1 MICCSCQGLHGCV
14 PVAPSSA
21 SLLPARAN
29 SRERASRCFTPA
41 SANVSPRP
49 ERISISERISSPA
62 TDSASTG
69 SSWAAW
75 RNSSNRWSSESVSG
89 SRIANSSSIPTV
101 KSVEASKTSL
111 TRNMSSMKG
120 TSGEVE
126 VKRVEQVHRRARRV
140 DRHLGRYLQQC
151 LGVVEDDLHA
161 GPDQVVGHLLGGIG
175 RDSEDPHDDVLLAD
189 HPLQVLVRPHG
200 KVAHAAADLARVLV
214 EQRHDPEAVVR
225 EDVRPGDRLAQVAR
239 AEEGAVVLG
248 RGAQDVAKLPP
259 QRVDVVADPALAELA
274 ESGQIAPDLGRVAVR
289 V

>member
-1 MICCSCQGLHGCV
+1 MICCSCHGLQGCV

-21 SLLPARAN
+21 SLLAARAN
-29 SRERASRCFTPA
+29 SRLRASCCLATA

-69 SSWAAW
+69 SSCAAK

-111 TRNMSSMKG
+111 TRGMSSMKG

-126 VKRVEQVHRRARRV
+126 VKRVEQVHRRAGRV

-161 GPDQVVGHLLGGIG
+161 GPDQVVRHLLGGVRG
-175 RDSEDPHDDVLLAD
+175 DRQHAHHDVLLAD
-189 HPLQVLVRPHG
+189 HPLEVVVRPHG
-200 KVAHAAADLARVLV
+200 
-214 EQRHDPEAVVR
+214 
-225 EDVRPGDRLAQVAR
+225 
-239 AEEGAVVLG
+239 
-248 RGAQDVAKLPP
+248 
-259 QRVDVVADPALAELA
+259 
-274 ESGQIAPDLGRVAVR
+274 
-289 V
+289 